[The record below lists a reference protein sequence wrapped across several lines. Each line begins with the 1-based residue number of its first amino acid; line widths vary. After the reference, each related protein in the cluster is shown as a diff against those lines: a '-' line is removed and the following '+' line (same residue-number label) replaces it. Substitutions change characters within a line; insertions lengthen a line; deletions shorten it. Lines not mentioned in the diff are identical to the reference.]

1 MKTPQSRWLRFCA
14 AVSLL
19 AATTASAQTVRVW
32 DGGNG
37 TGVGLEFAT
46 NWVGDTLPAVGSGD
60 LATWDG
66 TVPGNLVL
74 TYNTGLGGF
83 AGNPGIQYV
92 LTATQTGSVSIVS
105 SVANSGLLA
114 VGRFI
119 TNNSPSGSLQ
129 FGNNSSSN
137 LSLVWRNPEAFVA
150 PSFQPRYFINNSP
163 APSMIYPNV
172 RTVAGG
178 GNPHTLVF
186 GGTGDWIV
194 NNYLRTDNGVG
205 TFVRKQDSGTLFWGG
220 PTTAPFNSVINS
232 PVVIEAGRL
241 VLTHPNVLGTQTIT
255 NNGTRL
261 EYDTGA
267 GATTLT
273 GPIHGTGNLR
283 VTSGTLTL
291 GTGTS
296 TYSGNTELVGGTL
309 VLGGGELNPGVNG
322 ALGVGGTI
330 SFTGGTLQFSAVNT
344 YDYSPR
350 FSTAAGQA
358 YRLNTGG
365 QSVTLAT
372 GLGGSGNTLVKSGS
386 GTLTLNGVATYDGLT
401 TVSAGRLVFVGGKTG
416 TGNITVGDGAALGV
430 TDTGTPV
437 APTTLTLG
445 TSTGVTLEFNNI
457 TSTTTAP
464 LAAGGITAAGPVTI
478 NVNSGS
484 FTVGQSYPLFSW
496 TSGSAPAVILGTVT
510 GASGNLTT
518 NGNTIKL
525 NITSLA
531 YLWTGGTDG
540 NWDTTT
546 AGNWTAGGGPALFA
560 NGNSALFDDT
570 APGATS
576 VTVAEPVAPLS
587 VTVNASSKTYNISSS
602 GANNIGGS
610 GGLTKS
616 GTSTLTLA
624 GGANTYT
631 GPTIIN
637 AGTVSV
643 GALANGGSPSD
654 IGASSS
660 AAGSLVL
667 NGGGLLYNGGAA
679 SIDRLFTLGT
689 GGGTLNAS
697 GSGALVLNNAG
708 ALGLS
713 GTGARVL
720 TLTGSSLDDNL
731 LAASIGDSGGATALA
746 KSGGGKWVLTGN
758 NTYSGGTTISGG
770 GTLQV
775 GNGGVGGS
783 LGSGNVTVGG
793 SSLVFNRTGTV
804 TNGVISGTGSVT
816 VQGGGT
822 VVLPG
827 NNTYTGG
834 TTVNGSTLQVGVGG
848 ATGSLNNGS
857 GIVNN
862 GTLVFDSTSDF
873 PQSGVISGTGNLVK
887 RGSGL
892 LKLIGANTF
901 NGWTLIESGATL
913 QICEGNQGAYAS
925 SVITNQGTLLMTRQ
939 DMGVFVLNSSVVGP
953 GRIWKDNNN
962 MNVGFVTLAATN
974 THTGGTFIAGGGVI
988 VGNGGTDGWISGDVV
1003 FTNTPTAFDNAR
1015 FLYFDRG
1022 DDVTFPGLVTFS
1034 PTLNFGVRGV
1044 LVHRGAGTL
1053 TLTANNDYPGGTVIS
1068 NGVLRV
1074 GNGGPTGAI
1083 GTGPV
1088 ENNGTLVWDRSTD
1101 LTFNAVISGSGS
1113 VVKTGAGLLRLGA
1126 TNTYFGSMTVSN
1138 GTLLVNGQDFA
1149 AAYDIYGGT
1158 LGGTGTV
1165 YSPVTLQSGTAL
1177 APGDNGVGTLTFFG
1191 ALDIGGNMIVEI
1203 NKSLAQSNDF
1213 VNASST
1219 LQKTGSGT
1227 LTVVNL
1233 GPALSAG
1240 DKFTLFSQPVTGG
1253 AGFTVTGAGATWQ
1266 NDLAT
1271 DGSITALTVAPP
1283 AGPTNITY
1291 TLTGNQ
1297 LTLNWPASHTGW
1309 ILQAQTN
1316 SRAIGITTNWVDVA
1330 GSGAT
1335 NQAVLTVNP
1344 AEPTVFFRLRSP

>member
-1 MKTPQSRWLRFCA
+1 MKSPRSRWFQLFTA
-14 AVSLL
+14 AGLL
-19 AATTASAQTVRVW
+19 AATSVSAQTVRVW
-32 DGGNG
+32 DGGDG
-37 TGVGLEFAT
+37 TGVGLEFGT
-46 NWVGDTLPAVGSGD
+46 NWLGDTLPNVGAGD
-60 LATWDG
+60 IATWDG

-83 AGNPGIQYV
+83 SGNPGIQYV
-92 LTATQTGSVSIVS
+92 LTSTQTGSVQIVS
-105 SVANSGLLA
+105 AVANSGLLA

-129 FGNNSSSN
+129 FGNVSSSN
-137 LSLVWRNPEAFVA
+137 LSLVWRNPEGFVA

-163 APSMIYPNV
+163 AASVIHPSV

-205 TFVRKQDSGTLFWGG
+205 TFVRKQDSGTMFWGG
-220 PTTAPFNSVINS
+220 PTTAPFNSVVNS
-232 PVVIEAGRL
+232 PVVIEGGRL

-261 EYDTGA
+261 EYDTGT

-273 GPIHGTGNLR
+273 GPIHGTGVLR

-291 GTGTS
+291 GTGNS
-296 TYSGNTELVGGTL
+296 TYTGDTELVGGTL
-309 VLGGGELNPGVNG
+309 VLGGGENNPGVNG
-322 ALGVGGTI
+322 PLGAGGTI

-344 YDYSPR
+344 YDYSSR
-350 FSTAAGQA
+350 FSTASGQS
-358 YRLNTGG
+358 YRLHTGG

-372 GLGGSGNTLVKSGS
+372 GLGGSGNSLTKSGS
-386 GTLTLNGVATYDGLT
+386 GTLTLTGNATYDGLT
-401 TVSAGRLVFVGGKTG
+401 TVSAGRLVFAGGKTG
-416 TGNITVGDGAALGV
+416 TGNITVADGAGLGI
-430 TDTGTPV
+430 TDTGTAITP
-437 APTTLTLG
+437 ATLTLG
-445 TSTGVTLEFNNI
+445 ATTGVTLEFNNI

-496 TSGSAPAVILGTVT
+496 SSGSAPAVVLGTVT
-510 GASGNLTT
+510 GAAGYLTT

-531 YLWTGGTDG
+531 YLWVGNTDG

-546 AGNWTAGGGPALFA
+546 SGNWTTGGSPALYA
-560 NGNSALFDDT
+560 NDGSALFNDT
-570 APGATS
+570 APGVTS
-576 VTVAEPVAPLS
+576 ITVAQPVAPVS
-587 VTVNASSKTYNISSS
+587 VTVNASTKTYDITSA
-602 GANNIGGS
+602 GANNIGGT

-616 GTSTLTLA
+616 GTSALTLA

-631 GPTIIN
+631 GPTVIN
-637 AGTVSV
+637 GGAISV
-643 GALANGGSPSD
+643 ASLANGGTASD

-660 AAGSLVL
+660 AAGNLVL
-667 NGGGLLYNGGAA
+667 NGGSLLYTGGGAT
-679 SIDRLFTLGT
+679 IDRLFTVGT
-689 GGGTLNAS
+689 GGGTLTAS
-697 GSGALVLNNAG
+697 GSGALVLNHSG
-708 ALGLS
+708 TLGLS
-713 GTGARVL
+713 GAGARVL
-720 TLTGSSLDDNL
+720 TLAGSNPDDNL
-731 LAASIGDSGGATALA
+731 LAASIDDSGGPTSLA
-746 KSGGGKWVLTGN
+746 KAGGGRWVVTGN
-758 NTYSGGTTISGG
+758 NTFSGGTTIAGG

-775 GNGGVGGS
+775 GNGGATGS

-834 TTVNGSTLQVGVGG
+834 TTVNGSTLQIGTGG

-862 GTLVFDSTSDF
+862 GTLVFDSTGDF
-873 PQSGVISGTGNLVK
+873 PQSGVISGTGNLIK

-901 NGWTLIESGATL
+901 SGWTLIEPGATL

-939 DMGVFVLNSSVVGP
+939 DMDVFILNSPITGP
-953 GRIWKDNNN
+953 GRVWKDNNN
-962 MNVGFVTLAATN
+962 QNAGFVTLAGAN
-974 THTGGTFIAGGGVI
+974 NYTGGTFIAGGGVI
-988 VGNGGTDGWISGDVV
+988 VGNGGTDGWITGDVV

-1015 FLYFDRG
+1015 FLYFDRS
-1022 DDVTFPGLVTFS
+1022 DDVTFPGLITFS

-1044 LVHRGAGTL
+1044 LVHRGGGML
-1053 TLTANNDYPGGTVIS
+1053 TLTANNDYPGGTIIS

-1083 GTGPV
+1083 GSGPV
-1088 ENNGTLVWDRSTD
+1088 ENNGTLVWNRSTD

-1113 VVKTGAGLLRLGA
+1113 VVKTGSGLLRLGA
-1126 TNTYFGSMTVSN
+1126 TNTYFGTMTVSN
-1138 GTLLVNGQDFA
+1138 GTLIVNGQDFA
-1149 AAYDIYGGT
+1149 LSYDVYGGT

-1165 YSPVTLQSGTAL
+1165 FSPVNLQAGTTL
-1177 APGDNGVGTLTFFG
+1177 APGDGGVGTMTFFG
-1191 ALDIGGNMIVEI
+1191 DLTIGGNLAVDI

-1213 VNASST
+1213 VSASAT

-1227 LTVVNL
+1227 LTVANL
-1233 GPALSAG
+1233 GPALTVG
-1240 DKFTLFSQPVTGG
+1240 DKFTLFSQPVSGG
-1253 AGFTVTGAGATWQ
+1253 SGFTVTGAGATWQ
-1266 NDLAT
+1266 NDLET
-1271 DGSITALTVAPP
+1271 DGSITVLTVAPP

-1291 TLTGNQ
+1291 SVSGNQ
-1297 LTLNWPASHTGW
+1297 LTLNWPASHVGW

-1316 SRAIGITTNWVDVA
+1316 AAAVGITTNWVDVA

-1335 NQAVLTVNP
+1335 NQAVITVNP
-1344 AEPTVFFRLRSP
+1344 ANPTVFFRLRSP